1 MTAST
6 KPEIVQTG
14 PLMAYAADQLK
25 ARFTVHEL
33 WKAADRAALL
43 REVSGR
49 VRGVA
54 AGGGHNRVDGALF
67 DALPKLEVI
76 SSFGVGYDHVDAK
89 HAGSAGVMVTDRKSV
104 V

>member
-43 REVSGR
+43 RMIGNEFAVEDPRLIRQAEKRAYWLGR
-49 VRGVA
+49 FL
-54 AGGGHNRVDGALF
+54 GHQKIPRQTLF
-67 DALPKLEVI
+67 A
-76 SSFGVGYDHVDAK
+76 
-89 HAGSAGVMVTDRKSV
+89 
-104 V
+104 